1 VPDLRRQRERGSA
14 TYRRLAFAVAA
25 VVVIADQVAKQVA
38 TRALADGPV
47 HIVGGLHLQLYRNFA
62 GPGGQWAG
70 HTLAISVFTVA
81 AALALGVAIFR
92 FRLDRLT
99 AIGLGLFLGGALG
112 NGLDRLF
119 RGPGPL
125 HGGVVDWLAPSAR
138 GGSMNLADLALN
150 AAVLLLLAG
159 ALLSMRRPTHKK
171 AAAPGCPG
179 AAARTSAL
187 PRATGPEA
195 SSRTC
200 RTVHRR

>member
-1 VPDLRRQRERGSA
+1 VPDLRRQRERGSP
-14 TYRRLAFAVAA
+14 TYRRLAFGVAA
-25 VVVIADQVAKQVA
+25 AVLLADQVAKQIA

-62 GPGGQWAG
+62 GPGGHWAG
-70 HTLAISVFTVA
+70 HTLAISIFTVA
-81 AALALGVAIFR
+81 AALALAVAIFR
-92 FRLDRLT
+92 FRLDRIT

-125 HGGVVDWLAPSAR
+125 HGGVVDWLAPSAH

-159 ALLSMRRPTHKK
+159 ALLSRRSSR
-171 AAAPGCPG
+171 GDR
-179 AAARTSAL
+179 AARGA
-187 PRATGPEA
+187 P
-195 SSRTC
+195 SR
-200 RTVHRR
+200 